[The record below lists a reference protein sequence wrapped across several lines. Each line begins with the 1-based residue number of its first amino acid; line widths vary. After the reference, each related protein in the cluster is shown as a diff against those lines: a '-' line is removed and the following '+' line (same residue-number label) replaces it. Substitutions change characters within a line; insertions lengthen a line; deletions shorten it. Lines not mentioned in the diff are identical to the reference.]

1 MSELSQ
7 LYSARLKSFGLDCY
21 VHATRLRQSIVS
33 AIPDLK
39 EITNETSRCYE
50 LAFDCDIS
58 KALVEISTSDDSSEE
73 VFLLSK
79 AAKVLRRH
87 IFKTK
92 CNFNGEFSQ
101 DCQTQSVP
109 IILTTFMQML
119 PDLFSFLYL
128 AF

>member
-21 VHATRLRQSIVS
+21 VHATRLRQSILS

-39 EITNETSRCYE
+39 EIRNETNRCYE

-79 AAKVLRRH
+79 VAKVLRRD

-92 CNFNGEFSQ
+92 CNFNG
-101 DCQTQSVP
+101 
-109 IILTTFMQML
+109 
-119 PDLFSFLYL
+119 
-128 AF
+128 